1 MFGRKKRQKEEKG
14 VEEAAPNEEE
24 DLAVAYG
31 TVDEVKDDGSTTES
45 LPPPPPGEV
54 KVAKNEE
61 MANEDSP
68 VESQSVGA
76 VDDVDDST
84 DEKDTAEMI
93 KLKKLLVIVGC
104 AISFIIMLA
113 LAIKYGQVRKQAAK
127 ESESNSQVIAAPTLA
142 PVETSPPTIASTTV
156 PTEFDPFRKCEENGI
171 SVLTSCTNTGASALF
186 NFCLVEDVT
195 DQFWEFVST
204 PPRVPLAVANDWGWL
219 RDGASDEIAF
229 LPEGIYEIGL
239 FSNGEQ
245 NLQQYPLLSS
255 TEFIVDCSQA

>member
-1 MFGRKKRQKEEKG
+1 MLKKVLKT
-14 VEEAAPNEEE
+14 
-24 DLAVAYG
+24 L
-31 TVDEVKDDGSTTES
+31 T
-45 LPPPPPGEV
+45 L

-156 PTEFDPFRKCEENGI
+156 PTEFDPFRKCEEKSGQNGGKKCEI
-171 SVLTSCTNTGASALF
+171 NQNPIF
-186 NFCLVEDVT
+186 NRGT
-195 DQFWEFVST
+195 
-204 PPRVPLAVANDWGWL
+204 
-219 RDGASDEIAF
+219 
-229 LPEGIYEIGL
+229 
-239 FSNGEQ
+239 
-245 NLQQYPLLSS
+245 
-255 TEFIVDCSQA
+255 